1 MDTTERENRGEQWLQ
16 EFLELSGIPATVRA
30 QSNSSLWEDSCWLVI
45 DETNLTHEQIAQLI
59 GPNGTVLDSI
69 QYLANTTLNLGLP
82 PENQGA
88 FTVDLAG
95 YRERRYLQLKALAEK
110 AAEQAR
116 ETAKE
121 VEIKSLSAA
130 ERRQV
135 HTILKEQPDLET
147 YSRGQEPDRRLVVR
161 LIEE

>member
-1 MDTTERENRGEQWLQ
+1 MDALERGKRGESWLQ
-16 EFLELSGIPATVRA
+16 EFLKLAGIPANVRSE
-30 QSNSSLWEDSCWLVI
+30 SNSSFGEDSCWLII
-45 DETNLTHEQIAQLI
+45 DHTSLTKEQIAQLV
-59 GPNGTVLDSI
+59 GSNGGVLDSI

-82 PENQGA
+82 PESQGA

-95 YRERRYLQLKALAEK
+95 YRERRYLELKALAEK

-116 ETAKE
+116 ETSKE

-135 HTILKEQPDLET
+135 HTILKEQTDLET
-147 YSRGQEPDRRLVVR
+147 FSRGQEPDRRLVVR
-161 LIEE
+161 LLEE